1 MLTRDISRLALRK
14 EDYSATRKLR
24 LKKILVV
31 FIRKSPQEDDTMFLE
46 RLLNTILR
54 WQICFA
60 AAILICYVLRIGW
73 Q

>member
-1 MLTRDISRLALRK
+1 
-14 EDYSATRKLR
+14 
-24 LKKILVV
+24 
-31 FIRKSPQEDDTMFLE
+31 MFLE
-46 RLLNTILR
+46 RLLNKFLR

>member
-1 MLTRDISRLALRK
+1 
-14 EDYSATRKLR
+14 
-24 LKKILVV
+24 
-31 FIRKSPQEDDTMFLE
+31 MFLE